1 MMGAKCE
8 AENITSV
15 VIFLNDQGECIF
27 ILLILDLD
35 FCLEWL
41 TAFNVVS

>member
-8 AENITSV
+8 ADIITSG
-15 VIFLNDQGECIF
+15 FFSNDQGECILIF
-27 ILLILDLD
+27 LLLDLD

-41 TAFNVVS
+41 TAF